1 MGIKILTV
9 LLLILKIFGI
19 ALLVLLGILL
29 VLLLIILF
37 VPVRYRGS
45 GYREEGDPVPVHAQ
59 LKVTWLLHLVR
70 VSFGYPEE
78 AFLKVKVLFFQIL
91 PAKEKKKK
99 RKKGKAE
106 SAAGDAKNTETA
118 ETAENTDKLTGKD
131 TEKVS
136 EQKTSDEG
144 NASEEK
150 NPDKDRTG
158 NGDERIGDDSDERIG
173 DASDE
178 DSGDDRRTL
187 PDFARKLF
195 SAIRNI
201 KYTIRKIYDKIKHI
215 IRNIRY
221 YIKILQTESFKRA
234 FALCREQLLWLL
246 KTVLPRK
253 VSGTFTIGME
263 DPATTGQIL
272 SIYGILYPLIGDSIT
287 VIPDFEKPVME
298 GNFRF
303 KGKITAFTLIRIAA
317 KIYFDKDLKRVIRL
331 FKKEAVQNGRK

>member
-1 MGIKILTV
+1 MVIKILTV
-9 LLLILKIFGI
+9 LLLILKILGI
-19 ALLVLLGILL
+19 VLLVLLGILL
-29 VLLLIILF
+29 ALLLIVLF
-37 VPVRYRGS
+37 VPVRYQGS
-45 GYREEGDPVPVHAQ
+45 GYREEGDPVPMHVQ

-70 VSFGYPEE
+70 VSFIYPEE

-99 RKKGKAE
+99 ASSKKKDDR
-106 SAAGDAKNTETA
+106 DAKKEA
-118 ETAENTDKLTGKD
+118 DGKRPKTDKKEVGSDFSD
-131 TEKVS
+131 TAS
-136 EQKTSDEG
+136 DQKISDEG
-144 NASEEK
+144 NA
-150 NPDKDRTG
+150 
-158 NGDERIGDDSDERIG
+158 
-173 DASDE
+173 ADE
-178 DSGDDRRTL
+178 DGGDDRRTL
-187 PDFARKLF
+187 SDFVRKLF

-215 IRNIRY
+215 IHNIRY

-234 FALCREQLLWLL
+234 FALCREQLLRLM
-246 KTVLPRK
+246 KIVLPRK

-263 DPATTGQIL
+263 DPAATGQIL

-298 GNFRF
+298 GSFRF

-317 KIYFDKDLKRVIRL
+317 KIYFDKDLKRVICL

>member
-9 LLLILKIFGI
+9 LLLILKILGI
-19 ALLVLLGILL
+19 VLLVLLGILL
-29 VLLLIILF
+29 ALLLIVLF
-37 VPVRYRGS
+37 VPVRYQGS
-45 GYREEGDPVPVHAQ
+45 GYRKEGDPVPVHVQ

-70 VSFGYPEE
+70 VSFIYPEE

-99 RKKGKAE
+99 ASNKKEADGK
-106 SAAGDAKNTETA
+106 KLK
-118 ETAENTDKLTGKD
+118 TDKKEVGSDVSD
-131 TEKVS
+131 TAS
-136 EQKTSDEG
+136 DQKISDEG
-144 NASEEK
+144 NAAEE
-150 NPDKDRTG
+150 DG
-158 NGDERIGDDSDERIG
+158 
-173 DASDE
+173 
-178 DSGDDRRTL
+178 GDDRRTL
-187 PDFARKLF
+187 SDFVRKLF
-195 SAIRNI
+195 FAIRNI

-215 IRNIRY
+215 IHNIRY

-234 FALCREQLLWLL
+234 FVLCREQLLRLM
-246 KTVLPRK
+246 KIVLPRK

-263 DPATTGQIL
+263 DPAATGQIL

-298 GNFRF
+298 GSFRF

-317 KIYFDKDLKRVIRL
+317 KIYFDKDLKRVICL

>member
-9 LLLILKIFGI
+9 LLLILKILGI
-19 ALLVLLGILL
+19 VLLVLLGILL
-29 VLLLIILF
+29 ALLLIVLF
-37 VPVRYRGS
+37 VQVRYQGS
-45 GYREEGDPVPVHAQ
+45 GYREEGDPVPVHVQ

-70 VSFGYPEE
+70 VSFIYPEE

-99 RKKGKAE
+99 ASNKKKDDRAAKKE
-106 SAAGDAKNTETA
+106 SDEKKQK
-118 ETAENTDKLTGKD
+118 TDKKEAGSDVRD
-131 TEKVS
+131 TS
-136 EQKTSDEG
+136 SDQKISDEG
-144 NASEEK
+144 NTA
-150 NPDKDRTG
+150 
-158 NGDERIGDDSDERIG
+158 
-173 DASDE
+173 DE
-178 DSGDDRRTL
+178 DDGDDRRIL
-187 PDFARKLF
+187 SDFVRKLF

-201 KYTIRKIYDKIKHI
+201 KYTIRKIYDKINHI
-215 IRNIRY
+215 IHNIRY

-234 FALCREQLLWLL
+234 FVLCREQLLRLM
-246 KTVLPRK
+246 KIVLPRK

-263 DPATTGQIL
+263 DPAATGQIL

-298 GNFRF
+298 GSFRF

-317 KIYFDKDLKRVIRL
+317 KIYFDKDLKRVICL

>member
-9 LLLILKIFGI
+9 LLLILKILGI
-19 ALLVLLGILL
+19 VLLVLLGILL
-29 VLLLIILF
+29 ALLLIVFF
-37 VPVRYRGS
+37 VPVRYQGS
-45 GYREEGDPVPVHAQ
+45 GYREEGDPVPVHVQ

-70 VSFGYPEE
+70 VSFIYPEE

-99 RKKGKAE
+99 ASNKKKDDRAAKKE
-106 SAAGDAKNTETA
+106 SDEKKQK
-118 ETAENTDKLTGKD
+118 TDKKEAGHDVRD
-131 TEKVS
+131 TAS
-136 EQKTSDEG
+136 DQKISDEG
-144 NASEEK
+144 NTAV
-150 NPDKDRTG
+150 
-158 NGDERIGDDSDERIG
+158 
-173 DASDE
+173 E
-178 DSGDDRRTL
+178 DGGDDRRTL
-187 PDFARKLF
+187 LDFVRKLF

-201 KYTIRKIYDKIKHI
+201 KYTIRKIYDKINHI
-215 IRNIRY
+215 IHNIRY

-234 FALCREQLLWLL
+234 FVLCREQLLRLM
-246 KTVLPRK
+246 KIVLPRK

-263 DPATTGQIL
+263 DPAATGQIL

-298 GNFRF
+298 GSFRF

-317 KIYFDKDLKRVIRL
+317 KIYFDKDLKRVICL

>member
-9 LLLILKIFGI
+9 LLLILKILGI
-19 ALLVLLGILL
+19 VLLVLLGILL
-29 VLLLIILF
+29 ALLLIVLF
-37 VPVRYRGS
+37 VPVRYQGS
-45 GYREEGDPVPVHAQ
+45 GYREEGDPVPVHVQ

-70 VSFGYPEE
+70 VSFIYPEE

-99 RKKGKAE
+99 ASNKKEADGK
-106 SAAGDAKNTETA
+106 KPK
-118 ETAENTDKLTGKD
+118 TDKKEAGSDVSD
-131 TEKVS
+131 TTS
-136 EQKTSDEG
+136 DQKISDEG
-144 NASEEK
+144 NTA
-150 NPDKDRTG
+150 
-158 NGDERIGDDSDERIG
+158 
-173 DASDE
+173 DE
-178 DSGDDRRTL
+178 DDGDDRRIL
-187 PDFARKLF
+187 SDFVRKLF

-201 KYTIRKIYDKIKHI
+201 KYTIRKIYDKINHI
-215 IRNIRY
+215 IHNIRY

-234 FALCREQLLWLL
+234 FVLCREQLLRLM
-246 KTVLPRK
+246 KIVLPRK

-263 DPATTGQIL
+263 DPAATGQIL

-298 GNFRF
+298 GSFRF

-317 KIYFDKDLKRVIRL
+317 KIYFDKDLKRVICL

>member
-9 LLLILKIFGI
+9 LLLILKILGI
-19 ALLVLLGILL
+19 VLLVLLGILL
-29 VLLLIILF
+29 ALLLIVFF
-37 VPVRYRGS
+37 VPVRYQGS
-45 GYREEGDPVPVHAQ
+45 GYREEGDPVPVHVQ

-70 VSFGYPEE
+70 VSFIYPEE

-99 RKKGKAE
+99 ASNKKEADGK
-106 SAAGDAKNTETA
+106 KPK
-118 ETAENTDKLTGKD
+118 TDKKEVGSDVRD
-131 TEKVS
+131 TAS
-136 EQKTSDEG
+136 DQKISDEG
-144 NASEEK
+144 NTAV
-150 NPDKDRTG
+150 
-158 NGDERIGDDSDERIG
+158 
-173 DASDE
+173 E
-178 DSGDDRRTL
+178 DGGDDRRTL
-187 PDFARKLF
+187 LDFVRKLF

-201 KYTIRKIYDKIKHI
+201 KYTIRKIYDKINHI
-215 IRNIRY
+215 IHNIRY

-234 FALCREQLLWLL
+234 FVLCREQLLRLM
-246 KTVLPRK
+246 KIVLPRK

-263 DPATTGQIL
+263 DPAATGQIL

-298 GNFRF
+298 GSFRF

-317 KIYFDKDLKRVIRL
+317 KIYFDKDLKRVICL

>member
-9 LLLILKIFGI
+9 LLLILKILGI
-19 ALLVLLGILL
+19 VLLVLLGILL
-29 VLLLIILF
+29 ALLLIVLF
-37 VPVRYRGS
+37 VPVRYQGS
-45 GYREEGDPVPVHAQ
+45 GYREEGDPVPVHVQ

-70 VSFGYPEE
+70 VSFIYPEE

-99 RKKGKAE
+99 ASNKKEADGK
-106 SAAGDAKNTETA
+106 KPK
-118 ETAENTDKLTGKD
+118 TDKKEVGSDVRD
-131 TEKVS
+131 TAS
-136 EQKTSDEG
+136 DQKISDEG
-144 NASEEK
+144 NA
-150 NPDKDRTG
+150 
-158 NGDERIGDDSDERIG
+158 
-173 DASDE
+173 ADE
-178 DSGDDRRTL
+178 DGGDDRRTL
-187 PDFARKLF
+187 LDFVRKLF

-201 KYTIRKIYDKIKHI
+201 KYTIRKIYDKINHI
-215 IRNIRY
+215 IHNIRY

-234 FALCREQLLWLL
+234 FVLCREQLLRLM
-246 KTVLPRK
+246 KIVLPRK

-263 DPATTGQIL
+263 DPAATGQIL

-298 GNFRF
+298 GSFRF

-317 KIYFDKDLKRVIRL
+317 KIYFDKDLKRVICL

>member
-9 LLLILKIFGI
+9 LLLILKILGI
-19 ALLVLLGILL
+19 VLLVLLGILL
-29 VLLLIILF
+29 ALLLIVLF
-37 VPVRYRGS
+37 VPVRYQGS
-45 GYREEGDPVPVHAQ
+45 GYREEGDPVPMHVQ

-70 VSFGYPEE
+70 VSFIYPEE

-99 RKKGKAE
+99 ASNKKEADGK
-106 SAAGDAKNTETA
+106 KPK
-118 ETAENTDKLTGKD
+118 TDKKEVGSDVSD
-131 TEKVS
+131 TTS
-136 EQKTSDEG
+136 DQKISDEG
-144 NASEEK
+144 NTAV
-150 NPDKDRTG
+150 
-158 NGDERIGDDSDERIG
+158 
-173 DASDE
+173 E
-178 DSGDDRRTL
+178 DGGDDRRTL
-187 PDFARKLF
+187 LDFVRKLF

-201 KYTIRKIYDKIKHI
+201 KYTIRKIYDKINHI
-215 IRNIRY
+215 IHNIRY

-234 FALCREQLLWLL
+234 FVLCREQLLRLM
-246 KTVLPRK
+246 KIVLPRK

-263 DPATTGQIL
+263 DPAATGQIL

-298 GNFRF
+298 GSFRF

-317 KIYFDKDLKRVIRL
+317 KIYFDKDLKRVICL

>member
-9 LLLILKIFGI
+9 LLLILKILGI
-19 ALLVLLGILL
+19 VLLVFLGILL
-29 VLLLIILF
+29 ALLLIVLF
-37 VPVRYRGS
+37 VPVRYQGS
-45 GYREEGDPVPVHAQ
+45 GYREEGDPVPMHVQ

-70 VSFGYPEE
+70 VSFIYPEE

-99 RKKGKAE
+99 ASNKKEADGK
-106 SAAGDAKNTETA
+106 KPK
-118 ETAENTDKLTGKD
+118 TDKKEVGSDVSD
-131 TEKVS
+131 TTS
-136 EQKTSDEG
+136 DQKIPDEG
-144 NASEEK
+144 NA
-150 NPDKDRTG
+150 
-158 NGDERIGDDSDERIG
+158 
-173 DASDE
+173 ADE
-178 DSGDDRRTL
+178 DGGDDRRTL
-187 PDFARKLF
+187 LDFVRKLF

-201 KYTIRKIYDKIKHI
+201 KYTIRKIYDKINHI
-215 IRNIRY
+215 IHNIRY

-234 FALCREQLLWLL
+234 FVLCREQLLRLM
-246 KTVLPRK
+246 KIVLPRK

-263 DPATTGQIL
+263 DPAATGQIL

-298 GNFRF
+298 GSFRF

-317 KIYFDKDLKRVIRL
+317 KIYFDKDLKRVICL

>member
-9 LLLILKIFGI
+9 LLLILKILGI
-19 ALLVLLGILL
+19 VLLVLLGILL
-29 VLLLIILF
+29 ALLLIVLF
-37 VPVRYRGS
+37 VPVRYQGS
-45 GYREEGDPVPVHAQ
+45 GYREEGDPVPVHVQ

-70 VSFGYPEE
+70 VSFIYPEE

-99 RKKGKAE
+99 ASNKKE
-106 SAAGDAKNTETA
+106 AGSDVRDTA
-118 ETAENTDKLTGKD
+118 SD
-131 TEKVS
+131 
-136 EQKTSDEG
+136 QKISDEG
-144 NASEEK
+144 NTA
-150 NPDKDRTG
+150 
-158 NGDERIGDDSDERIG
+158 
-173 DASDE
+173 DE
-178 DSGDDRRTL
+178 DDGDDRRIL
-187 PDFARKLF
+187 SDFVRKLF

-201 KYTIRKIYDKIKHI
+201 KYTIRKIYDKINHI
-215 IRNIRY
+215 IHNIRY

-234 FALCREQLLWLL
+234 FVLCREQLLRLM
-246 KTVLPRK
+246 KIVLPRK

-263 DPATTGQIL
+263 DPAATGQIL

-298 GNFRF
+298 GSFRF

-317 KIYFDKDLKRVIRL
+317 KIYFDKDLKRVICL

>member
-9 LLLILKIFGI
+9 LLLILKILGI
-19 ALLVLLGILL
+19 VLLVLLGILL
-29 VLLLIILF
+29 AFLLIVLF
-37 VPVRYRGS
+37 VPVRYQGS
-45 GYREEGDPVPVHAQ
+45 GYREEGDPVPVHVQ

-70 VSFGYPEE
+70 VSFIYPEE

-99 RKKGKAE
+99 ASNKKEADGK
-106 SAAGDAKNTETA
+106 KPK
-118 ETAENTDKLTGKD
+118 TDKKEVGSDVSD
-131 TEKVS
+131 TAS
-136 EQKTSDEG
+136 DQKISDEG
-144 NASEEK
+144 NA
-150 NPDKDRTG
+150 
-158 NGDERIGDDSDERIG
+158 
-173 DASDE
+173 ADE
-178 DSGDDRRTL
+178 DGGDDRRTL
-187 PDFARKLF
+187 LDFVRKLF

-201 KYTIRKIYDKIKHI
+201 KYTIRKIYDKINHI
-215 IRNIRY
+215 IHNIRY

-234 FALCREQLLWLL
+234 FVLCREQLLRLM
-246 KTVLPRK
+246 KIVLPRK

-263 DPATTGQIL
+263 DPAATGQIL

-298 GNFRF
+298 GSFRF

-317 KIYFDKDLKRVIRL
+317 KIYFDKDLKRVICL

>member
-9 LLLILKIFGI
+9 LLLILKILGI
-19 ALLVLLGILL
+19 VLLVLLGILL
-29 VLLLIILF
+29 AFLLIVLF
-37 VPVRYRGS
+37 VPVRYQGS
-45 GYREEGDPVPVHAQ
+45 GYREEGDPVPVHVQ

-70 VSFGYPEE
+70 VSFIYPEE

-99 RKKGKAE
+99 ASNKKEADGK
-106 SAAGDAKNTETA
+106 KPK
-118 ETAENTDKLTGKD
+118 TDKKEAGHDVRD
-131 TEKVS
+131 TAS
-136 EQKTSDEG
+136 DQKISDEG
-144 NASEEK
+144 NA
-150 NPDKDRTG
+150 
-158 NGDERIGDDSDERIG
+158 
-173 DASDE
+173 ADE
-178 DSGDDRRTL
+178 DGGDDRRTL
-187 PDFARKLF
+187 LDFVRKLF

-201 KYTIRKIYDKIKHI
+201 KYTIRKIYDKINHI
-215 IRNIRY
+215 IHNIRY

-234 FALCREQLLWLL
+234 FVLCREQLLRLM
-246 KTVLPRK
+246 KIVLPRK

-263 DPATTGQIL
+263 DPAATGQIL

-298 GNFRF
+298 GSFRF

-317 KIYFDKDLKRVIRL
+317 KIYFDKDLKRVICL

>member
-9 LLLILKIFGI
+9 LLLILKILGI
-19 ALLVLLGILL
+19 VLLVLLGILL
-29 VLLLIILF
+29 ALLLIVLF
-37 VPVRYRGS
+37 VPVRYQGS
-45 GYREEGDPVPVHAQ
+45 GYREEGDPVPVHVQ

-70 VSFGYPEE
+70 VSFIYPEE

-99 RKKGKAE
+99 ASNKKEADGK
-106 SAAGDAKNTETA
+106 KPK
-118 ETAENTDKLTGKD
+118 TDKKEVGSDVRD
-131 TEKVS
+131 TAS
-136 EQKTSDEG
+136 DQKISDEG
-144 NASEEK
+144 NTAV
-150 NPDKDRTG
+150 
-158 NGDERIGDDSDERIG
+158 
-173 DASDE
+173 E
-178 DSGDDRRTL
+178 DGGDDRRTL
-187 PDFARKLF
+187 LDFVRKLF

-201 KYTIRKIYDKIKHI
+201 KYTIRKIYDKINHI
-215 IRNIRY
+215 IHNIRY

-234 FALCREQLLWLL
+234 FVLCREQLLRLM
-246 KTVLPRK
+246 KIVLPRK

-263 DPATTGQIL
+263 DPAATGQIL

-298 GNFRF
+298 GSFRF

-317 KIYFDKDLKRVIRL
+317 KIYFDKDLKRVICL